1 MNKKLHETKQ
11 VITGQTDQPAPIYQG
26 SLSKPSSAPVDAPAV
41 QAPSVSS
48 PQPVAPQTVNEPT
61 ITQAPSSFT
70 PAQAEEEIK
79 VTKL

>member
-1 MNKKLHETKQ
+1 VNKKLHETKQ

-26 SLSKPSSAPVDAPAV
+26 SLSQPSSAPVDAPAV
-41 QAPSVSS
+41 QTPSASS
-48 PQPVAPQTVNEPT
+48 AQPVAPQTVNEPT

>member
-26 SLSKPSSAPVDAPAV
+26 SLSQPSSTPLDAPEV
-41 QAPSVSS
+41 QTPSVSS
-48 PQPVAPQTVNEPT
+48 AQPVAPQTMNEST

-70 PAQAEEEIK
+70 PAQVEEEIK